1 MKDFSFERHGSDL
14 INSRLCVI
22 TNRVMK
28 NNSIDTLKQLH
39 SCIDL
44 TSLSNA
50 DNENSIA
57 DFVMG
62 VNTFKE
68 NNPNIPNVA
77 GICVYPKFVSITKQ
91 VLIVPGVKIVSVAGG
106 FPHAQTFHE
115 VKLKEIELA
124 VKAGANEIDIVIN
137 AGEIIDEQENKV
149 LSDIKDMKKACG
161 DAHLKVIL
169 ETGAY
174 TYDADI
180 YNAAIIAMKGGA
192 DFIKTSTGKMEPAAT
207 PRAALIMAIAIRD
220 YERATGAKIGLK
232 PAGGIRTSE
241 QALTYY
247 TIVKEILGEE
257 RTTNEFF
264 RIGATSLSNALI
276 KDINKGIYK

>member
-1 MKDFSFERHGSDL
+1 MKDFSYENHGSEL

-22 TNRVMK
+22 ENRTAK
-28 NNSIDTLKQLH
+28 NRTLENLKTLH

-57 DFVMG
+57 DFVMN

-68 NNPNIPNVA
+68 NNPDIPNVA
-77 GICVYPKFVSITKQ
+77 GICVYPKFVPVVKKLLT
-91 VLIVPGVKIVSVAGG
+91 VPSVKIVSVAGA
-106 FPHAQTFHE
+106 FPHSQTFEE
-115 VKLKEIELA
+115 VQLREIELA
-124 VKAGANEIDIVIN
+124 VEAGADEIDVVIN
-137 AGEIIDEQENKV
+137 AGEIIDENGSKA
-149 LSDIKDMKKACG
+149 LATLKNMKKACG
-161 DAHLKVIL
+161 NAHLKVIL

-174 TYDADI
+174 SYDSDI
-180 YNAAIIAMKGGA
+180 YDAAIIAMKAGA
-192 DFIKTSTGKMEPAAT
+192 NFIKTSTGKMEPAAT
-207 PRAALIMAIAIRD
+207 PKAALIMAIAIKD

-232 PAGGIRTSE
+232 PAGGIRTSD

-257 RTTNEFF
+257 RCNSEFF
-264 RIGATSLSNALI
+264 RLGATSLSAALI
-276 KDINKGIYK
+276 KDIKKFK